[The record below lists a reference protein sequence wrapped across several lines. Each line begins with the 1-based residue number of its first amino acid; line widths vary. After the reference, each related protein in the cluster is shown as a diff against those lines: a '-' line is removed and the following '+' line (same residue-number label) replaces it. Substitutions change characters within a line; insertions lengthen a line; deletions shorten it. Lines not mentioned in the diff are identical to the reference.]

1 MSNQH
6 LRKRLYRILQP
17 ARHGDRLSRWFDRA
31 LILLIIAN
39 VAAVMLETVSSFK
52 AQWHQALLIFE
63 IVSVIIFTAEYIAR
77 VWTAIDAP
85 AFSSPEQPKWQRRLR
100 YMRSPM
106 AIIDLLA
113 VLPCYL
119 QFFFAVDLRMLRLF
133 RLLRIIKIGRYSRSV
148 HMLVTVLRKEARVLI
163 AAMSVLMIIMIMAA
177 TGMHYIE
184 HEAQPEAFG
193 SIPMALWWALNT
205 LTTVGY
211 GDVTPVTALGKLF
224 SGVITLLGVAIFA
237 LPAGILA
244 SSLTE
249 QLRIR
254 RDTFRKYVLEAIND
268 GDLTPQ
274 ELTKLQKLRDTLDL
288 DDKQA
293 SLVISLMRDQMA
305 KKNPHSNQ
313 SPESPTVCPHC
324 QKSLIS
330 EPIDEHQAT

>member
-1 MSNQH
+1 MSNQYY
-6 LRKRLYRILQP
+6 RKRLHRILQP

-31 LILLIIAN
+31 LILLIITN
-39 VAAVMLETVSSFK
+39 VAAVMLETVHSFK
-52 AQWHQALLIFE
+52 EQWHNALLIFE
-63 IVSVIIFTAEYIAR
+63 IISVFIFTLEYMAR

-85 AFSSPEQPKWQRRLR
+85 AFSSPDQPKWVRRLR

-119 QFFFAVDLRMLRLF
+119 QFFFALDLRILRLF

-163 AAMSVLMIIMIMAA
+163 AAMSVLMIIMIIAA
-177 TGMHYIE
+177 TGIHYIE
-184 HEAQPEAFG
+184 QDVQPEAFG
-193 SIPMALWWALNT
+193 SIPMAMWWALNT

-211 GDVTPVTALGKLF
+211 GDVTPITPLGKVF

-237 LPAGILA
+237 MPAGILA

-274 ELTKLQKLRDTLDL
+274 EITKLQKLRDTLDL

-293 SLVISLMRDQMA
+293 SLVISLMRDQMV
-305 KKNPHSNQ
+305 KKNPQQGQ
-313 SPESPTVCPHC
+313 SAATPTVCPHC
-324 QKSLIS
+324 KKSLIS
-330 EPIDEHQAT
+330 GTIDEHQAT